1 MITVMDTDITILI
14 VFFVGYYIG
23 RLQGSN
29 RRLNRENIKLR
40 KQTAPTEQG
49 SFSAQGHDLE
59 MN

>member
-29 RRLNRENIKLR
+29 RRLNRENVKLR
-40 KQTAPTEQG
+40 KQTAPKEQG
-49 SFSAQGHDLE
+49 SYSTQGHDLE
-59 MN
+59 TN